1 MSTYGYGIKSTEV
14 AQAWQRRLCS
24 RAGEAACSLLGW
36 RAAQRGS
43 SLQPGLP
50 HQAKQLRGALTN
62 RATADNLVPEARRDA
77 GASPGPRVRGWAVP
91 RLLVVRYASWVCGQ
105 LSLTRHLEEKTQW
118 EHPKSGKR
126 KRVAGGLP
134 YGWEQ
139 ETDENGQVYF
149 VDHINKR
156 TTYLDPRL
164 AFTVEDNPVKPTT
177 RQKYDGNSTAMEILQ
192 GHDLSGKVVIVTGAN
207 SGIGFETAKS
217 LALHGAYVVLACRNT
232 SRGND
237 AVQRILVEWHK
248 AKVESMTL
256 DLASLQSVQHFAEAF
271 KSKNVPLH
279 VLICNAALFGAPWCL
294 TEDGLESTFQVNHLG
309 HFYLVQ
315 LLEDVLRR
323 SSPARVVVVSSES
336 HRFTEIKDSSGKLD
350 FSLLSPSKK
359 EYWAMLAY
367 NRSKLCNILFSN
379 ELNRRLS
386 PHGVTSNSV
395 HPGNMIYSSIHRNW
409 WVYTLLFTLA
419 RPFTKSMDFCG
430 SSPQSLDESFG
441 QNTGLGFLSLK
452 LQSQGGEPYIPVFCK
467 DVCIVQCSVVQQ
479 HLK

>member
-1 MSTYGYGIKSTEV
+1 MAALKY
-14 AQAWQRRLCS
+14 
-24 RAGEAACSLLGW
+24 AGLEDTDSEEELPPGW
-36 RAAQRGS
+36 EERTT
-43 SLQPGLP
+43 
-50 HQAKQLRGALTN
+50 K
-62 RATADNLVPEARRDA
+62 D
-77 GASPGPRVRGWAVP
+77 GWVY
-91 RLLVVRYASWVCGQ
+91 YAN
-105 LSLTRHLEEKTQW
+105 HLEEKTQW

-217 LALHGAYVVLACRNT
+217 LALHGAYVILACRNT

-419 RPFTKSMDFCG
+419 RPFTKSMELYPTNIIAVHYTSNATRSCHNCLLRDGCGAGGPGRDVLQQLLPLRALAGGAGRSDGRSPLGAEREPGPRTNWQAVPITG
-430 SSPQSLDESFG
+430 SSWKD
-441 QNTGLGFLSLK
+441 QNTPSVCALENCQHWNLSNL
-452 LQSQGGEPYIPVFCK
+452 I
-467 DVCIVQCSVVQQ
+467 I
-479 HLK
+479 